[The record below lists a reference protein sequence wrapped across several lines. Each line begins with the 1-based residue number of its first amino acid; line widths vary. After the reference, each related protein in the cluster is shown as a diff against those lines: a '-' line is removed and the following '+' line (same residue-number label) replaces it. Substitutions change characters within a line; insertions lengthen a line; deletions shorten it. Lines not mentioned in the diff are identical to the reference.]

1 MSSNLCTYIAWVRT
15 KCSIKRSQ
23 VTERASRNESVKFTY
38 DNLFCYAAMVSYIE
52 NSLEK

>member
-1 MSSNLCTYIAWVRT
+1 MSSNLCTGFVQT
-15 KCSIKRSQ
+15 CSIKRSR

>member
-1 MSSNLCTYIAWVRT
+1 MSSNLCTYIAWVR
-15 KCSIKRSQ
+15 SIKRSQ
-23 VTERASRNESVKFTY
+23 VIERASRNESVKFTY